1 MADPVRLLREAF
13 RVRPRAILAVLA
25 LAVAGGLIWTL
36 VNCRNPPPEIPFA
49 KVVRES
55 IVRSVSTNGQVEPI
69 DSATARAGRSGPV
82 VAILTDR
89 GKHVEKDAALVE
101 IDASDARADL
111 ASAQARISQTQADLA
126 MYDRG
131 GRTTD
136 LAEISSGIEKAKLEL
151 DAARKEYETLNR
163 LLAKEAAT
171 KVQVATAKQL
181 MDSAELQI
189 RSLEQKRQSLVAGP
203 DKSAALARLH
213 DAETA
218 AKLADQRIKQSVVR
232 APISGVVYRF
242 ELKRGAYLNAGDV
255 VAYIGKLE
263 RVKVDVYVDEP
274 DLGRVARGLPVSI
287 TWDALPGRT
296 WTGVVDKTPTQV
308 EALGSRQV
316 GQVICA
322 IENPDRDLLPGT
334 NVTAEIRAESVANA
348 LTIPREAIRREL
360 GQAGVFVL
368 AGDRV
373 AWKKITMG
381 IGNTTRAQV
390 EGVSEGESIALPTE
404 KPLKEGMV
412 VKAVYQRLPPASRVG
427 VGGRRA
433 APRVATRHARV
444 FLCPAIGQRWE

>member
-1 MADPVRLLREAF
+1 VKPRHIVWLLLIAG
-13 RVRPRAILAVLA
+13 AAAV
-25 LAVAGGLIWTL
+25 VWTV
-36 VNCRNPPPEIPFA
+36 VNWRNQPPEIPFA
-49 KVVRES
+49 KVVREPIMS
-55 IVRSVSTNGQVEPI
+55 AVSTNGQVEPI
-69 DSATARAGRSGPV
+69 EWAPARAGRSGPV
-82 VAILTDR
+82 EAIMIDR
-89 GKHVEKDAALVE
+89 GKYVAEGSPLVE

-111 ASAQARISQTQADLA
+111 AAAQSRIEQTRADLA
-126 MYDRG
+126 TFDRG
-131 GRTTD
+131 GRATD
-136 LAEISSGIEKAKLEL
+136 LADISSGVEKAKLEF
-151 DAARKEYETLNR
+151 DAAQKDYEILLR
-163 LLAKEAAT
+163 LQAKEAAT
-171 KVQVATAKQL
+171 KTEVATAKQRV
-181 MDSAELQI
+181 DNATLQI
-189 RSLEQKRQSLVAGP
+189 RSLEQKRTALVAAP

-242 ELKRGAYLNAGDV
+242 DLKRGAYLNAGDI

-263 RVKVDVYVDEP
+263 RVRVNVYVDEP

-287 TWDALPGRT
+287 TWDALPGRS
-296 WTGVVDKTPTQV
+296 WTGVVDKTPTQI

-316 GQVICA
+316 GQVICV

-334 NVTAEIRAESVANA
+334 NVTAEIRAESVQNA

-390 EGVSEGESIALPTE
+390 EGLSEGDSVALPTE
-404 KPLKEGMV
+404 KPLKEGMI
-412 VKAVYQRLPPASRVG
+412 VKPVYQ
-427 VGGRRA
+427 
-433 APRVATRHARV
+433 
-444 FLCPAIGQRWE
+444 

>member
-1 MADPVRLLREAF
+1 MKPRHIVWLLLIAG
-13 RVRPRAILAVLA
+13 AAAV
-25 LAVAGGLIWTL
+25 VWTV
-36 VNCRNPPPEIPFA
+36 VNWRNQPPEIPFA
-49 KVVRES
+49 KVVREPIMS
-55 IVRSVSTNGQVEPI
+55 AVSTNGQVEPI
-69 DSATARAGRSGPV
+69 EWAPARAGRSGPV
-82 VAILTDR
+82 EAIMIDR
-89 GKHVEKDAALVE
+89 GKYVAEGSPLVE

-111 ASAQARISQTQADLA
+111 AAAQSRIEQTRADLA
-126 MYDRG
+126 TFDRG
-131 GRTTD
+131 GRATD
-136 LAEISSGIEKAKLEL
+136 LADISSGVEKAKLEF
-151 DAARKEYETLNR
+151 DAAQKDYEILLR
-163 LLAKEAAT
+163 LQAKEAAT
-171 KVQVATAKQL
+171 KTEVATAKQRV
-181 MDSAELQI
+181 DNATLQI
-189 RSLEQKRQSLVAGP
+189 RSLEQKRTALVAAP

-242 ELKRGAYLNAGDV
+242 DLKRGAYLNAGDI

-263 RVKVDVYVDEP
+263 RVRVNVYVDEP

-287 TWDALPGRT
+287 TWDALPGRS
-296 WTGVVDKTPTQV
+296 WTGVVDKTPTQI

-316 GQVICA
+316 GQVICV

-334 NVTAEIRAESVANA
+334 NVTAEIRAESVQNA

-390 EGVSEGESIALPTE
+390 EGLSEGDSVALPTE
-404 KPLKEGMV
+404 KPLKEGMI
-412 VKAVYQRLPPASRVG
+412 VKPVYQ
-427 VGGRRA
+427 
-433 APRVATRHARV
+433 
-444 FLCPAIGQRWE
+444 